1 MLRVASQVKRE
12 WRGLATVSMLT
23 VAVRLLLFFF
33 LKWISEWYSIRWPV
47 NSVMSYA
54 WLFFSFLF
62 LFSSCLLFF
71 FFFWP
76 KTLVSRL
83 HTQKK
88 NTIYSIFFFF
98 FLLCLT
104 AFFSFFL
111 FYFILFCTVL
121 FRGGAPRLHHVL
133 PSLFLQSSSFFVLF
147 FFIIISSFS
156 SFFFLYLFRLCS
168 AVKEARKSWRT
179 KKKQTNKGQ
188 RSMHVIS
195 SFWLVPRKKKKK
207 KAKQWSCST
216 LTSGIALPRVLIT
229 VCQRHRVPTSRV
241 FFFSFA
247 TCTGVFILYHE
258 ASSMLSLYPSF
269 FPHFPSLTL
278 PWGSFFF
285 FSIADKLSN
294 KQKIIKK
301 KKVQQQKRNTV
312 AAEKKKTVLLC
323 VLKRKGEE
331 PKKQTSLFFFST
343 FRLFYFLFLFF
354 FLLRIT
360 LLRFLFHRQCQGGRG
375 KHRCARVWWRPEG

>member
-1 MLRVASQVKRE
+1 M
-12 WRGLATVSMLT
+12 WCPTPGC
-23 VAVRLLLFFF
+23 FF
-33 LKWISEWYSIRWPV
+33 
-47 NSVMSYA
+47 
-54 WLFFSFLF
+54 LFFSCSLRAS
-62 LFSSCLLFF
+62 FSF

-179 KKKQTNKGQ
+179 KKKQTNKQ
-188 RSMHVIS
+188 RTALDARYIFFLTCS
-195 SFWLVPRKKKKK
+195 PKKKKEG
-207 KAKQWSCST
+207 KA
-216 LTSGIALPRVLIT
+216 V
-229 VCQRHRVPTSRV
+229 
-241 FFFSFA
+241 
-247 TCTGVFILYHE
+247 
-258 ASSMLSLYPSF
+258 
-269 FPHFPSLTL
+269 
-278 PWGSFFF
+278 
-285 FSIADKLSN
+285 KL
-294 KQKIIKK
+294 QYID
-301 KKVQQQKRNTV
+301 
-312 AAEKKKTVLLC
+312 
-323 VLKRKGEE
+323 
-331 PKKQTSLFFFST
+331 
-343 FRLFYFLFLFF
+343 
-354 FLLRIT
+354 
-360 LLRFLFHRQCQGGRG
+360 
-375 KHRCARVWWRPEG
+375 

>member
-179 KKKQTNKGQ
+179 KKTNKQ
-188 RSMHVIS
+188 RTA
-195 SFWLVPRKKKKK
+195 LVARYIFSLTCSPKKKKK
-207 KAKQWSCST
+207 EGKA
-216 LTSGIALPRVLIT
+216 V
-229 VCQRHRVPTSRV
+229 
-241 FFFSFA
+241 
-247 TCTGVFILYHE
+247 
-258 ASSMLSLYPSF
+258 
-269 FPHFPSLTL
+269 
-278 PWGSFFF
+278 
-285 FSIADKLSN
+285 KL
-294 KQKIIKK
+294 QYID
-301 KKVQQQKRNTV
+301 
-312 AAEKKKTVLLC
+312 
-323 VLKRKGEE
+323 
-331 PKKQTSLFFFST
+331 
-343 FRLFYFLFLFF
+343 
-354 FLLRIT
+354 
-360 LLRFLFHRQCQGGRG
+360 
-375 KHRCARVWWRPEG
+375 